1 MHQQSNDGLPFAVA
15 QTGRAFRNEIKPANG
30 IIRSREFQLAE
41 IQHFYDPEKSLENIL
56 DGKLDIVL
64 PILTASSQ
72 LSGSGVVA
80 ESVKNLIDDN
90 VASGTAL
97 IFLHKNRSYQTSLYK
112 DNVLLRFCPS
122 RPILVLLHFKSPFW

>member
-30 IIRSREFQLAE
+30 IIRTREFQLAE
-41 IQHFYDPEKSLENIL
+41 IQHFYDPEKSLVNIL
-56 DGKLDIVL
+56 DEKLDIVL

-80 ESVKNLIDDN
+80 ESVKNLIDNN

-97 IFLHKNRSYQTSLYK
+97 LFFYTRIGLNSHRSTRTKLFS
-112 DNVLLRFCPS
+112 DFVLLDRF
-122 RPILVLLHFKSPFW
+122 